1 MALVASAAF
10 CARLAIL
17 AVLVAAGVAGISRVE
32 FQLIAYA
39 LAVTSAVQ
47 VIVDSSTAGAFTV
60 INWDRYEAMRKS
72 LWTGVLRLQAIAA
85 VFVFVGVMAIV
96 GAVAHSREGLLVGA
110 AVGAAAMAE
119 NLARFARCRYQR
131 GLEFKQFAAVD
142 LTLGAARL
150 GGAIILVVW
159 SLDAFLLAQL
169 LSVFVGLAW
178 VADSWR
184 AARRDCPFPAA
195 ATRETLADL
204 WPYSAG
210 AAVSSVYS
218 QMPAIVVGAVGG
230 LNAGAVYGI
239 ATRVTQPTELLPA
252 ALSSVRLPFLVG
264 TTPERR
270 RTLVRLQLRLAVVSG
285 VVVAIVVILGAPFI
299 ARLIDHEPSATGVV
313 IATLAL
319 ALPLKFANYQ
329 LVAIAISC
337 GQAKARLAAAAR
349 VGVFSLI
356 LTAPAAV
363 VDVRLVP
370 AVVVA
375 SEALLLMQLRRVQRR
390 TATLSPRMAEA

>member
-60 INWDRYEAMRKS
+60 INWDRYEAIRKS
-72 LWTGVLRLQAIAA
+72 LWAGVLRLQAIAA

-131 GLEFKQFAAVD
+131 GLKFKQFAAVD

-184 AARRDCPFPAA
+184 KARRDCPFPAA

-252 ALSSVRLPFLVG
+252 ALSS
-264 TTPERR
+264 
-270 RTLVRLQLRLAVVSG
+270 VRLQLRLAVVSG

-356 LTAPAAV
+356 LTAPAAL
-363 VDVRLVP
+363 VDVRLV
-370 AVVVA
+370 
-375 SEALLLMQLRRVQRR
+375 
-390 TATLSPRMAEA
+390 

>member
-1 MALVASAAF
+1 VALVASAAF

-60 INWDRYEAMRKS
+60 INWDRYEGVGKS
-72 LWTGVLRLQAIAA
+72 LWAGVLRLQAMAA

-96 GAVAHSREGLLVGA
+96 GAVAHSREGLLVGG

-119 NLARFARCRYQR
+119 NVARFARCRYQR
-131 GLEFKQFAAVD
+131 GLKFKQFAAVD
-142 LTLGAARL
+142 LSLGAARL
-150 GGAIILVVW
+150 GGAISLVAW

-178 VADSWR
+178 VTVNWR
-184 AARRDCPFPAA
+184 HARRDCPFPAA
-195 ATRETLADL
+195 ATRETLVDL

-270 RTLVRLQLRLAVVSG
+270 RALVRLQVRLALLSG
-285 VVVAIVVILGAPFI
+285 VIVAIVVILSAPFI
-299 ARLIDHEPSATGVV
+299 ARLIDHDASTTGVV

-319 ALPLKFANYQ
+319 ALPLKFVNYQ

-349 VGVFSLI
+349 VGVFSIL
-356 LTAPAAV
+356 LTAPAAI

-375 SEALLLMQLRRVQRR
+375 SEALLLVQLRKVQRR

>member
-60 INWDRYEAMRKS
+60 INWDRYEAIRKS

-131 GLEFKQFAAVD
+131 GLKFKQFAAVD

-150 GGAIILVVW
+150 GGAIILIVW

-169 LSVFVGLAW
+169 LSVFIGLAW

-184 AARRDCPFPAA
+184 KARRDCPFPAA

-264 TTPERR
+264 TTLERR
-270 RTLVRLQLRLAVVSG
+270 RALVRLQLRLAVVSG

>member
-60 INWDRYEAMRKS
+60 INWDRYEAIRKS
-72 LWTGVLRLQAIAA
+72 LWAGVLRLQAIAA

-131 GLEFKQFAAVD
+131 GLKFKQFAAVD

-184 AARRDCPFPAA
+184 KARRDCPFPAA

-356 LTAPAAV
+356 LTAPAAL

>member
-1 MALVASAAF
+1 
-10 CARLAIL
+10 
-17 AVLVAAGVAGISRVE
+17 
-32 FQLIAYA
+32 
-39 LAVTSAVQ
+39 
-47 VIVDSSTAGAFTV
+47 
-60 INWDRYEAMRKS
+60 
-72 LWTGVLRLQAIAA
+72 
-85 VFVFVGVMAIV
+85 
-96 GAVAHSREGLLVGA
+96 
-110 AVGAAAMAE
+110 
-119 NLARFARCRYQR
+119 
-131 GLEFKQFAAVD
+131 
-142 LTLGAARL
+142 
-150 GGAIILVVW
+150 
-159 SLDAFLLAQL
+159 
-169 LSVFVGLAW
+169 
-178 VADSWR
+178 
-184 AARRDCPFPAA
+184 
-195 ATRETLADL
+195 
-204 WPYSAG
+204 
-210 AAVSSVYS
+210 
-218 QMPAIVVGAVGG
+218 MPAIVVGAVGG

-356 LTAPAAV
+356 LTAPAAL

>member
-60 INWDRYEAMRKS
+60 INWDRYEAIGKS
-72 LWTGVLRLQAIAA
+72 LWAGVLRLQAIAA
-85 VFVFVGVMAIV
+85 VFVFAGVMAIV

-119 NLARFARCRYQR
+119 NVARFARCRYQR
-131 GLEFKQFAAVD
+131 GLKFKQFAAVD

-150 GGAIILVVW
+150 GGAIILIVW
-159 SLDAFLLAQL
+159 SLDAFLLTQL
-169 LSVFVGLAW
+169 LSVLVGLAW
-178 VADSWR
+178 VAVSWR
-184 AARRDCPFPAA
+184 AARRECPLPAA

-210 AAVSSVYS
+210 GAVSSIYS

-230 LNAGAVYGI
+230 LSAGAVYGI

-270 RTLVRLQLRLAVVSG
+270 RALVRMQLRLALLSG
-285 VVVAIVVILGAPFI
+285 VVVALVIILSAPFI
-299 ARLIDHEPSATGVV
+299 ARLIDHEPGATGVV

-337 GQAKARLAAAAR
+337 GQAKARLVAAAR
-349 VGVFSLI
+349 VGVFSIL

-370 AVVVA
+370 VVVVA

-390 TATLSPRMAEA
+390 GATLSPRMAEA

>member
-1 MALVASAAF
+1 VALVASAAL

-39 LAVTSAVQ
+39 LAVTSAIQ
-47 VIVDSSTAGAFTV
+47 VIVDSSTAGSFTV
-60 INWDRYEAMRKS
+60 VNWDRYAAIGKS
-72 LWTGVLRLQAIAA
+72 LWSGVLRLQAVAA
-85 VFVFVGVMAIV
+85 VFVCLGPMAII
-96 GAVAHSREGLLVGA
+96 GAVGHSREGLLVGA
-110 AVGAAAMAE
+110 AVGATAMSE
-119 NLARFARCRYQR
+119 NIARFARCRYQR
-131 GLEFKQFAAVD
+131 SLEFGHFAAVD

-150 GGAIILVVW
+150 VGAVTLIVW
-159 SLDAFLLAQL
+159 SMNAFLLVQL
-169 LSVFVGLAW
+169 LSVFVGLTW
-178 VADSWR
+178 VAVSWR
-184 AARRDCPFPAA
+184 EARRDCPLPATG
-195 ATRETLADL
+195 TRETLADL

-210 AAVSSVYS
+210 AAVSSAYS
-218 QMPAIVVGAVGG
+218 QVPTIVVGAVGG
-230 LNAGAVYGI
+230 LSAGAVYGI

-252 ALSSVRLPFLVG
+252 ALASVRLPFLVG
-264 TTPERR
+264 TDSARR
-270 RTLVRLQLRLAVVSG
+270 RALVRHQVRFASVAG
-285 VVVAIVVILGAPFI
+285 VVVALVVILSAPF
-299 ARLIDHEPSATGVV
+299 AADLFGHEPSTTGVV

-319 ALPLKFANYQ
+319 ALPLKFMNYQ

-356 LTAPAAV
+356 LTVPASV

-375 SEALLLMQLRRVQRR
+375 SEALLLLQLRKLQRR
-390 TATLSPRMAEA
+390 STALSPRMAGA